1 MRPKPTNVGKF
12 SQTAPKVDGIDA
24 ADRKIL
30 SLLQEDGALSLS
42 ELAER
47 VNLSSNAC
55 WRRVKKLEDEGVILG
70 RVALLNPVKLGY
82 GVLAFV
88 TVRAAEHS
96 DEWLEQFAAAIARI
110 PEVVECYRMTG
121 EIDYLLKIVAADI
134 AGYDEVYK
142 RLIRSAKLSDVSAS
156 LTMEILKSGPHVP
169 L

>member
-1 MRPKPTNVGKF
+1 MRPKPTNVGKL

-55 WRRVKKLEDEGVILG
+55 WRRVKKLEDEGVIFG

-96 DEWLEQFAAAIARI
+96 DERLEQFAAAIARI

>member
-1 MRPKPTNVGKF
+1 MRPKPPNVGKL

-55 WRRVKKLEDEGVILG
+55 WRRVKKLEDDGVILR

-88 TVRAAEHS
+88 TVRAVEHS

>member
-1 MRPKPTNVGKF
+1 MRPKTPDVGKL
-12 SQTAPKVDGIDA
+12 SQTAPKALGIDGI
-24 ADRKIL
+24 DRKIL
-30 SLLQEDGALSLS
+30 AILQEDSAVSLN

-55 WRRVKKLEDEGVILG
+55 WRRVKKLEEDGVILR
-70 RVALLNPVKLGY
+70 RVALLDHAKLGY
-82 GVLAFV
+82 GVMAFV
-88 TVRAAEHS
+88 SVRAAEHS
-96 DEWLEQFAAAIARI
+96 DQWLEQFAGAIARI

-142 RLIRSAKLSDVSAS
+142 RLIRGARLTDVSAS
-156 LTMEILKSGPHVP
+156 LCMEVVKSGPHVP